1 MRTLTA
7 EGRGYTFRSGTV
19 QGEEKPRSTQTNTFF
34 SFSANTVRMAKAGS
48 YHNGRP
54 RNSAKEHAH
63 GADDI
68 SAEKESDETV
78 TMSRA
83 DTISRTEGGG
93 K

>member
-1 MRTLTA
+1 MRSVK
-7 EGRGYTFRSGTV
+7 SGS
-19 QGEEKPRSTQTNTFF
+19 QPSG
-34 SFSANTVRMAKAGS
+34 G
-48 YHNGRP
+48 P

-78 TMSRA
+78 TMFRA
-83 DTISRTEGGG
+83 DTIIRTEGGC

>member
-1 MRTLTA
+1 MRAVKTGSQHN
-7 EGRGYTFRSGTV
+7 EGLI
-19 QGEEKPRSTQTNTFF
+19 
-34 SFSANTVRMAKAGS
+34 
-48 YHNGRP
+48 
-54 RNSAKEHAH
+54 NSAKEHAH

-83 DTISRTEGGG
+83 DTISRTEGLG